1 MFSRKLSTVYKA
13 MQHIF
18 LIRIHEKTPQQNKFK
33 VFDIN
38 FTLLTKHRVFCNS
51 LKY

>member
-1 MFSRKLSTVYKA
+1 MSMFSRILSTIYEA

-18 LIRIHEKTPQQNKFK
+18 LIRTHENTPEQNKFK

-38 FTLLTKHRVFCNS
+38 FTLLRKLEF
-51 LKY
+51 L